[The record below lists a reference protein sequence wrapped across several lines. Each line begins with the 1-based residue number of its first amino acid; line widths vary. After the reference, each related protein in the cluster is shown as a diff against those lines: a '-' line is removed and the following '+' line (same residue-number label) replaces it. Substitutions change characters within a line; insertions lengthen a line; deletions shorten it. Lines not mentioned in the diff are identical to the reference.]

1 MMQFTIRS
9 DVAVEPA
16 AIDYTP
22 LREASGPTK
31 RWTPEQYRTRIYAE
45 DTDDK
50 DAVVNSI
57 ESELAD
63 AEWARVDYRHTNSE
77 YDDAKYRDD
86 AEYYHDVHELRTPPT
101 IEWLDGYEVAV
112 DWWAGEDTETLS
124 APTGYSETHA
134 IERDGVE
141 LGRVTVK
148 EPLERIPRS
157 GIDVR
162 DYPDATDGD
171 ATVVSIGDEPE
182 TEPTAKRI
190 QQLER
195 ATGKD
200 GQGQRGI
207 AARIDDIE
215 DRIDELEEK

>member
-1 MMQFTIRS
+1 MMQFIIRS
-9 DVAVEPA
+9 DVPVDPA

-31 RWTPEQYRTRIYAE
+31 QWTPEQYRTRIFAE

-50 DAVVNSI
+50 NAIVDSI
-57 ESELAD
+57 ETELRD
-63 AEWARVDYRHTNSE
+63 AEWARVEYRHTNSE
-77 YDDAKYRDD
+77 YDDAVHRDNE
-86 AEYYHDVHELRTPPT
+86 EYYHDVHELRAPPT
-101 IEWLDGYEVAV
+101 IEWIDGYEIGVE
-112 DWWAGEDTETLS
+112 WWDGADTETLS

-134 IERDGVE
+134 IERDGVV
-141 LGRVTVK
+141 LGQVTVK
-148 EPLERIPRS
+148 DPLERIPRS

-162 DYPDATDGD
+162 EYPDKTDAD

-182 TEPTAKRI
+182 TEPTAMRI

-207 AARIDDIE
+207 AARIDEIE